1 MPLSSLSSALAMSA
15 GQSSPEKH
23 GTHLDVS
30 EGAAEYAEVGRLL
43 LVHIGD
49 VLLQGLETLLQVGP
63 SGGVG
68 VGGEG
73 NQRGRD
79 VRQDRIIAPTCTFAQ
94 PQSDLKHPRSYM
106 GLFIM

>member
-1 MPLSSLSSALAMSA
+1 MAMSA

-68 VGGEG
+68 VGG
-73 NQRGRD
+73 RGIRGGGMY
-79 VRQDRIIAPTCTFAQ
+79 VRTESSHLPVLLHNLSQT
-94 PQSDLKHPRSYM
+94 
-106 GLFIM
+106 